1 MKYEKYL
8 IIDAPTE
15 SIAHRKINA
24 LTSLSITTDT
34 DTIEK
39 IANLMKNEGASA
51 KFNKALNNPLIKSF
65 FK

>member
-24 LTSLSITTDT
+24 LTSIAINADT

-39 IANLMKNEGASA
+39 IADLMKNEGAIS
-51 KFNKALNNPLIKSF
+51 KFNKALNNPIIKSF